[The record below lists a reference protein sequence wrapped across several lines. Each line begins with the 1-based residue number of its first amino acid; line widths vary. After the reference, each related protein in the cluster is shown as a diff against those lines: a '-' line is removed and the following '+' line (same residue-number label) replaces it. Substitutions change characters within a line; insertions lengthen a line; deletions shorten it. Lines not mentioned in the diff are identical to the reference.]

1 MDELSEEHPGWARHS
16 LKFSFT
22 SARNTT
28 TPTAPQKLRSTV
40 SFHPISGQFMPYLKP
55 RHLSWHQQYPPVL
68 PTGLTSSTWGSH
80 AWDEAWERQSST
92 SSSSDQQSFTRWKP
106 PSLQTHLQHLS
117 GKLNPPTKRSRP
129 ANYISIPPPIS
140 PQATRSRIRSRIHLK
155 ASCTVPSRSMGSS
168 TSTKIGTSLKS
179 LVSSLKENSPAYAS
193 SAVSRNWTPGDG
205 GVGAWSIVNLGSSA
219 SDYNILMLRGNVPWM
234 YTLYGGTRIWA
245 LNHSKKGV

>member
-1 MDELSEEHPGWARHS
+1 MHLTPQIFFFKKNSRTNCKLDELSEEHPGWARHS

-68 PTGLTSSTWGSH
+68 PTGLTSSTWGS
-80 AWDEAWERQSST
+80 
-92 SSSSDQQSFTRWKP
+92 
-106 PSLQTHLQHLS
+106 QHLS

-205 GVGAWSIVNLGSSA
+205 GVGAWSIVNIGSSA